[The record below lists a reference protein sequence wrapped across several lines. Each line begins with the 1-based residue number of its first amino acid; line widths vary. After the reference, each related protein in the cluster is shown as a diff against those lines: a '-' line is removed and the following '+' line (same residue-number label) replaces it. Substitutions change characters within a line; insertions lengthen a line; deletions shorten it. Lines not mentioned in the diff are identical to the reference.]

1 MCQAK
6 ERIAMNYVAYWDKLG
21 IAGSGL
27 CLIHCLTLPVLA
39 GVLPSLGITFLVD
52 EIVHQ
57 ILALALI
64 ALAGLAFIPGYRRHR
79 DRRVLALM
87 ALGLGL
93 ILFATWGEAVADL
106 HGTGETILSV
116 AGSLFL
122 ITAHYLNHSFCHA
135 CSACEAKAAD

>member
-1 MCQAK
+1 
-6 ERIAMNYVAYWDKLG
+6 MNYAAHWDKLG

-27 CLIHCLTLPVLA
+27 CLIHCLTLPMAA
-39 GVLPSLGITFLVD
+39 GLLPGLGIAFLAD

-57 ILALALI
+57 LLAFALT

-87 ALGLGL
+87 AIGLGL
-93 ILFATWGEAVADL
+93 ILFATGGEAVIDL
-106 HGTGETILSV
+106 HGAGETILSV

>member
-1 MCQAK
+1 
-6 ERIAMNYVAYWDKLG
+6 MNYAAYWDKLG
-21 IAGSGL
+21 IVGSGL
-27 CLIHCLTLPVLA
+27 CLVHCLALPIMA
-39 GVLPSLGITFLVD
+39 GSLPSVGVAFLAD

-57 ILALALI
+57 ILAFALI
-64 ALAGLAFIPGYRRHR
+64 AFAGLAFIPGYRRHR

-87 ALGLGL
+87 TIGLGL

-106 HGTGETILSV
+106 HGVGETILSL

-135 CSACEAKAAD
+135 CSTCEAEAAD